1 MLTRDPET
9 VPGGDRSVGGQVEI
23 AASEGRRMWIAG
35 LTRPPALTQTPAIQS
50 QARFPQL
57 SCAGDVIRSE
67 KPPAASI
74 PAGDFDSHNRL
85 SDSIFCV
92 FGAARVT
99 TPLCLPEAFSRAT
112 QRAQCMILALALRS
126 RARGRPRPN
135 TFSRHLEALGR
146 PRTAFGLIWVSHT
159 LPCPPGWPLRASMDS
174 LRTSASASVM

>member
-1 MLTRDPET
+1 MNRSSFFFFGENGRLGGFDLLTRDPET

-35 LTRPPALTQTPAIQS
+35 LTRPPALTQN
-50 QARFPQL
+50 ARDPI
-57 SCAGDVIRSE
+57 SSPCAGDVIRSE

-74 PAGDFDSHNRL
+74 PAGDFDSHDRL
-85 SDSIFCV
+85 YDSIFCV

-135 TFSRHLEALGR
+135 TFSRLEARLEALGSR
-146 PRTAFGLIWVSHT
+146 LAAIWLI
-159 LPCPPGWPLRASMDS
+159 
-174 LRTSASASVM
+174 

>member
-1 MLTRDPET
+1 MNRSSFFFFGENGRLGGFDLLTRDPET

-74 PAGDFDSHNRL
+74 PAGDFDSHDRL
-85 SDSIFCV
+85 YDSIFCV

-135 TFSRHLEALGR
+135 TFSRLEARLEALGSR
-146 PRTAFGLIWVSHT
+146 LAAIWLI
-159 LPCPPGWPLRASMDS
+159 
-174 LRTSASASVM
+174 